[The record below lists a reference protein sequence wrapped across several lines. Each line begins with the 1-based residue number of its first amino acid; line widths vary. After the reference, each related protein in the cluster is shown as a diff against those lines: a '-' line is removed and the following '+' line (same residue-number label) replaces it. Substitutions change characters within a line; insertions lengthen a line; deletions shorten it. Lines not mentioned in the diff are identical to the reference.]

1 MAKWDPLT
9 RPVVAEVSG
18 KAKFVDI
25 EDGITARVKQDEL
38 TGLSNI
44 EIIDITEATP
54 IIIPKAVKKV
64 LSLCDIKLRI
74 AILNKSRISMEFL
87 LRPDLE

>member
-1 MAKWDPLT
+1 MEAGDILAKWDPLT
-9 RPVVAEVSG
+9 RPVAEVG

-44 EIIDITEATP
+44 EI
-54 IIIPKAVKKV
+54 
-64 LSLCDIKLRI
+64 L
-74 AILNKSRISMEFL
+74 ML
-87 LRPDLE
+87 LRDPKEKPKINVPPFIL